1 MSIQPLGDRVLV
13 KVLESE
19 SKTKGGLY
27 IPDNAKEKTTQ
38 GTVVAIG
45 SSEDIKVKVGDS
57 VLYDK
62 YAGASVTVD
71 GVDPIDVR
79 DRLAHD
85 DVTVTVSHRSS
96 TLLDMT
102 QRGLAAVVRASPHYF
117 ISYDDLDRFTAAL
130 TAI

>member
-27 IPDNAKEKTTQ
+27 IPDAAKEKTTQ
-38 GTVVAIG
+38 GTVIAIG

-62 YAGASVTVD
+62 YAGASVAVD
-71 GVDPIDVR
+71 GVDHLVLR
-79 DRLAHD
+79 N
-85 DVTVTVSHRSS
+85 
-96 TLLDMT
+96 
-102 QRGLAAVVRASPHYF
+102 
-117 ISYDDLDRFTAAL
+117 DDLI
-130 TAI
+130 AIVK